1 MRLVAAV
8 QFLDEI
14 VTKND
19 LIESTRQALGSVKT
33 LRDAKGA
40 ELLERA
46 KAVIEAPPK
55 TSVFVSSPA
64 PPPMPTLKAKRR
76 KGGHWV
82 CTICGV
88 PGCLIG
94 PQRWVSYE

>member
-1 MRLVAAV
+1 MRLVAVV
-8 QFLDEI
+8 QFLDE
-14 VTKND
+14 VVMKND

-46 KAVIEAPPK
+46 QAVIEAPPK
-55 TSVFVSSPA
+55 TSVLVS
-64 PPPMPTLKAKRR
+64 PPPPITTLKAKRR